1 MEGGMGGGR
10 DDEDSGPELIEG
22 DGRRDGWR
30 RRGRGQRDRKSVT
43 VVPNM
48 SEASSYSTDLAKMRN
63 ALLSSVSSR
72 LHSNGIGNDEVQ
84 LEFLAGSMQMND
96 LTNFLCNGFNMESRI
111 FKDDS
116 QMGEGVNTQPSQ
128 SQSLIYDYNHQPGSL
143 YAIPSIKDIYHH
155 SLLLDKDPSSQ
166 YERVC
171 ENKRP
176 FEYTDNMSL
185 WKKMRSNP
193 KSKITIM
200 EPKCHQPEQDS
211 DVTKFVVAMR
221 RNPKLSDKV
230 TTLQKLV
237 SPFGKVSPQEFGD
250 KLQIDL
256 NSRGLCLVPVSV
268 TEKVKMHDAENEQG
282 QLLL

>member
-1 MEGGMGGGR
+1 
-10 DDEDSGPELIEG
+10 
-22 DGRRDGWR
+22 
-30 RRGRGQRDRKSVT
+30 
-43 VVPNM
+43 M

-237 SPFGKVSPQEFGD
+237 SPFGKTDTSSVLHEASHHIKLLQAQIRTLFQMLSFSYINTIKDHTQVSPQEFGD

-268 TEKVKMHDAENEQG
+268 TEKVKMVDQIHLSSASSNIIYS
-282 QLLL
+282 